1 MEETITIRR
10 EEYRTLI
17 EGNEKLQVI
26 KRLAAGTDSIY
37 SSNILR
43 IIGGL
48 RNDRNESYE
57 NNVENEEQSVV
68 DTEYKEVKEVK
79 DEHPAENSAA
89 AALFGG
95 I

>member
-26 KRLAAGTDSIY
+26 KRLAADTDSIY

-48 RNDRNESYE
+48 RNDKNENYE
-57 NNVENEEQSVV
+57 KQKGVARE
-68 DTEYKEVKEVK
+68 KE
-79 DEHPAENSAA
+79 
-89 AALFGG
+89 
-95 I
+95 

>member
-26 KRLAAGTDSIY
+26 KRLASGTDSIY

-43 IIGGL
+43 IIGDL

-57 NNVENEEQSVV
+57 KQKGVARE
-68 DTEYKEVKEVK
+68 KE
-79 DEHPAENSAA
+79 
-89 AALFGG
+89 
-95 I
+95 

>member
-1 MEETITIRR
+1 MQKGEKMEETITIRR

-26 KRLAAGTDSIY
+26 KRLAADTDSIY

-48 RNDRNESYE
+48 KNDRNESYE
-57 NNVENEEQSVV
+57 KQKGVARE
-68 DTEYKEVKEVK
+68 KE
-79 DEHPAENSAA
+79 
-89 AALFGG
+89 
-95 I
+95 

>member
-26 KRLAAGTDSIY
+26 KRLAADTDSIY

-48 RNDRNESYE
+48 KNDRNESFE
-57 NNVENEEQSVV
+57 KQKGVARE
-68 DTEYKEVKEVK
+68 KE
-79 DEHPAENSAA
+79 
-89 AALFGG
+89 
-95 I
+95 

>member
-26 KRLAAGTDSIY
+26 KRLAADTDSIL

-48 RNDRNESYE
+48 KNDKNESHE
-57 NNVENEEQSVV
+57 KQKGVARE
-68 DTEYKEVKEVK
+68 KE
-79 DEHPAENSAA
+79 
-89 AALFGG
+89 
-95 I
+95 

>member
-26 KRLAAGTDSIY
+26 KRLAADTDSIY

-48 RNDRNESYE
+48 KNDRNES
-57 NNVENEEQSVV
+57 
-68 DTEYKEVKEVK
+68 K
-79 DEHPAENSAA
+79 
-89 AALFGG
+89 
-95 I
+95 

>member
-26 KRLAAGTDSIY
+26 KRLAADTDSIC
-37 SSNILR
+37 SHNILK

-48 RNDRNESYE
+48 KNDRNESYE
-57 NNVENEEQSVV
+57 KQKGVENK
-68 DTEYKEVKEVK
+68 KE
-79 DEHPAENSAA
+79 
-89 AALFGG
+89 
-95 I
+95 

>member
-26 KRLAAGTDSIY
+26 KRLAADTDSIC

-43 IIGGL
+43 IIGDL
-48 RNDRNESYE
+48 KNDRNESYE
-57 NNVENEEQSVV
+57 KQKGVARE
-68 DTEYKEVKEVK
+68 KE
-79 DEHPAENSAA
+79 
-89 AALFGG
+89 
-95 I
+95 

>member
-26 KRLAAGTDSIY
+26 KRLAADTDSIL

-43 IIGGL
+43 IG
-48 RNDRNESYE
+48 
-57 NNVENEEQSVV
+57 SV
-68 DTEYKEVKEVK
+68 K
-79 DEHPAENSAA
+79 
-89 AALFGG
+89 
-95 I
+95 